1 MLSRVLNY
9 NACARRNGSGQCG
22 DATMLRDN
30 LAGLI
35 EPIMGSA
42 RTITLAL
49 PQSCQLH
56 RVRYKA
62 SDDRPRMS

>member
-1 MLSRVLNY
+1 
-9 NACARRNGSGQCG
+9 
-22 DATMLRDN
+22 MLRDN

-49 PQSCQLH
+49 PQSCKVY
-56 RVRYKA
+56 RARYKA
-62 SDDRPRMS
+62 SDDRPRMP